1 MRLGIYGG
9 SFDPVHYG
17 HLLLAETVREQ
28 SRLDEIWFM
37 PAAQSPHKQGQPP
50 TPPEA
55 RVEMLELAIA
65 GHESF
70 QASRLEIERGGL
82 SYTVET
88 LRRVAEAEPTAE
100 QFLLMGADSLVDF
113 PHWKS
118 PAEICELATLLVVGR
133 PGSGIDFSPLAAFLS
148 PDRCAELE
156 SQKVQMPQLDI
167 SSSVL
172 RDRVAAG
179 KSIRYQTPR
188 SVEKYIESQQ
198 LYDPT
203 V

>member
-28 SRLDEIWFM
+28 SCLDQIWFM

-65 GHESF
+65 GHQLF
-70 QASRLEIERGGL
+70 QVSRLEIERGGL

-100 QFLLMGADSLVDF
+100 KFLLMGADALVDF

-148 PDRCAELE
+148 PARCAELE

-167 SSSVL
+167 SSGVL

-198 LYDPT
+198 LYGPT

>member
-17 HLLLAETVREQ
+17 HLLLDETVREQ
-28 SRLDEIWFM
+28 SHLDEIWFM

-148 PDRCAELE
+148 PARCAELE

-172 RDRVAAG
+172 RDRLAAG